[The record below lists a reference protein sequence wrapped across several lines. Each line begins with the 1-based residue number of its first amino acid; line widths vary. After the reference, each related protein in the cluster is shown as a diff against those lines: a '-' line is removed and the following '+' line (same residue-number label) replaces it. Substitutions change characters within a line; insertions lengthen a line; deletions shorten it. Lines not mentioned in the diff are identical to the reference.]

1 EMNTLHL
8 SGEPIRILHVNQET
22 GQSLIV
28 FKNKTQYLP
37 TSQLLLIADPEPEA
51 LAQLLLGL
59 NNGPDSDEDEFVI
72 LPGVG
77 LVAKGSILSHMA
89 PMTVGNL
96 YKKPEGGA
104 NEVDV
109 KQNGKPAN

>member
-1 EMNTLHL
+1 MIMITLHL
-8 SGEPIRILHVNQET
+8 SGEPIRVLHVNRET
-22 GQSLIV
+22 GQSLIA

-51 LAQLLLGL
+51 LAQLLLGH
-59 NNGPDSDEDEFVI
+59 NNQPDSDQDKLVI
-72 LPGVG
+72 FPGVG

-96 YKKPEGGA
+96 CKKAE
-104 NEVDV
+104 ER
-109 KQNGKPAN
+109 GK